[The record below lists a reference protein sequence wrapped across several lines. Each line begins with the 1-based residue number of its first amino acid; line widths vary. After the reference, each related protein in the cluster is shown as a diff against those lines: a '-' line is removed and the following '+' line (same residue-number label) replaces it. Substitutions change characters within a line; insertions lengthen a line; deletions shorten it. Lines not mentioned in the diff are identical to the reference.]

1 VKVVRLVC
9 RLHGH
14 RVRNQILVLIHG
26 GIILR
31 IDSGVA
37 VVEKNN
43 KNRNLVRITNQYR
56 DWIIIIHSR
65 LLGRIL
71 RRIIMKLLRVV
82 KRDCNSNR
90 NSLLYLLLVF
100 LEFLG
105 MLLLRRIWICWY
117 LEMNKVYIFNHI
129 MIWYLDRRIKNIIS
143 LP

>member
-1 VKVVRLVC
+1 MKVVRLVC